1 MTRSTCSVRTRRG
14 NPACLTP
21 ALLAGLALLGVANV
35 AGAQSATV
43 LNPSFEEGRTDPT
56 VVRFWRMFNGA
67 DRRFVGDGFLEAAGV
82 TPRTGIACV
91 ELPPGDV
98 FSGLDTNVFNGT
110 TLLYNDP
117 AYSLGCGPATFSA
130 WYLVPV
136 NRPLLTQSA
145 GLKMEFR
152 RPNSSVFDV
161 FENLTI
167 NGTAFATG
175 TWQKMTMTV
184 TQADWDYIFNYY
196 NAGNAWPEPPNAVSL
211 LPFRFGN
218 DTLDQG
224 TIFWDDVEYSQNTNN
239 LNSPDVKIW
248 DDRNVRAFAVQNGGV
263 IEPSIP
269 VFLNSITPSGPKN
282 YRVGAGCAT
291 QSVYDIIEISDA
303 VPNSGGFPL
312 TFADIV
318 ANGYIRPLVQKS
330 DGTTT
335 AFGTSVVTHP
345 SFRPNGG
352 PIDTVPDMTSASL
365 NATWVPQIPFPDG
378 PAQRANPFSVTG
390 TGNYSGLANLTC
402 TRSYP
407 DPSVGVSTV
416 NVTYTWTATQNI
428 NLPTGRGNDAFRLF
442 WLSSMLANLG
452 TGQYDANFLAV
463 TDPSNKTRTIRL
475 TDSPRN
481 VYLYPAPQPVAVGGD
496 FTLYKD
502 TAATWNP
509 GSPSIKVK
517 LISISGAAGA
527 LGVQGYLAPST
538 NPNDD
543 SLNVWLEWVGAPA
556 TITSGTTI
564 TATFQVTATPATPK
578 GDGNH
583 DGSITCA
590 DVDVLN
596 AIFNKSSSAADFNA
610 YVDMNND
617 GVINLADHTA
627 LNALAGG
634 GCAPPPASCVGDFNN
649 DGAVNTADLTFFLGR
664 FGQTVTPGS
673 PGDINGDGAVNTQD
687 LTTFLGRFGQPC

>member
-1 MTRSTCSVRTRRG
+1 MKSAIRT
-14 NPACLTP
+14 LTP
-21 ALLAGLALLGVANV
+21 AVITALALLGT
-35 AGAQSATV
+35 AQAAHAQAAAV
-43 LNPSFEEGRTDPT
+43 LNPGFEEGRTDPT

-67 DRRFVGDGFLEAAGV
+67 KRRFVGDGFLGPAGV
-82 TPRTGIACV
+82 TPHTGNACV

-110 TLLYNDP
+110 TGLYNDP
-117 AYSLGCGPATFSA
+117 AYAYGCGPVTFSA
-130 WYLVPV
+130 WYLVPTTK
-136 NRPLLTQSA
+136 PLLTQSA
-145 GLKMEFR
+145 GIKMEFR
-152 RPNSSVFDV
+152 RPNSSVYEA

-167 NGTAFATG
+167 NGPTFADG
-175 TWQKMTMTV
+175 QWHKLTMTIS
-184 TQADWDYIFNYY
+184 QADYDYNFNYY
-196 NAGNAWPEPPNAVSL
+196 NAGVAYPEPPNAVSL
-211 LPFRFGN
+211 LPFRFGS
-218 DTLDQG
+218 DTFDQG
-224 TIFWDDVEYSQNTNN
+224 TIYWDDVEYTQFTDPNT
-239 LNSPDVKIW
+239 SPDVKIW
-248 DDRNVRAFAVQNGGV
+248 DDRNVRAFAVTNAGV
-263 IEPSIP
+263 QEPSIP
-269 VFLNSITPSGPKN
+269 VFLNSVTPSGPKN

-291 QSVYDIIEISDA
+291 LSTYDIIEISDA

-318 ANGYIRPLVQKS
+318 ANGYVRPLVQKA

-365 NATWVPQIPFPDG
+365 NATWVPQDPGPPAG
-378 PAQRANPFSVTG
+378 PAKRASPFSVTG
-390 TGNYSGLANLTC
+390 NGSYSGVASLTC
-402 TRSYP
+402 TREYP
-407 DPSVGVSTV
+407 DPAVGASVV
-416 NVTYTWTATQNI
+416 NVTYTWTANQTFT
-428 NLPTGRGNDAFRLF
+428 LPTGRGNDAFRLF
-442 WLSSMLANLG
+442 WLSSMLGNLAS
-452 TGQYDANFLAV
+452 GQYDANFLAV
-463 TDPSNKTRTIRL
+463 TDANNKTRTIRL

-481 VYLYPAPQPVAVGGD
+481 VYLYPAPQPVVVGGD

-517 LISISGAAGA
+517 LVSISGAAGA

-556 TITSGTTI
+556 TVNAGTVI

-578 GDGNH
+578 GDANH
-583 DGSITCA
+583 DGVINCA
-590 DVDVLN
+590 DVTLLN
-596 AIFNKSSSAADFNA
+596 SIFGKSSSAPDFNA

-627 LNALAGG
+627 LNAAAGG
-634 GCAPPPASCVGDFNN
+634 GCTPPPASCVGDFNN

>member
-1 MTRSTCSVRTRRG
+1 MKRIL
-14 NPACLTP
+14 PLAAL
-21 ALLAGLALLGVANV
+21 ALLASTRGAEAQLAA
-35 AGAQSATV
+35 V
-43 LNPSFEEGRTDPT
+43 LNPSFDEGRTDPT

-67 DRRFVGDGFLEAAGV
+67 KRRFIGDGILPVGISPHTGAG
-82 TPRTGIACV
+82 CV

-98 FSGLDTNVFNGT
+98 FSGLDTNIFNGT
-110 TLLYNDP
+110 TGLYNDP
-117 AYSLGCGPATFSA
+117 AYSFGCGPMTFSA
-130 WYLVPV
+130 WYLVPT
-136 NRPLLTQSA
+136 NKPLLTQSA
-145 GLKMEFR
+145 GLKLEFR
-152 RPNSSVFDV
+152 RPNTSIYEA

-167 NGTAFATG
+167 NGPAFADG
-175 TWQKMTMTV
+175 QWHKLSMTI
-184 TQADWDYIFNYY
+184 TQADFDYIFNYY
-196 NAGNAWPEPPNAVSL
+196 NAGVAYPEPPNSVSL

-218 DTLDQG
+218 DALDQG
-224 TIFWDDVEYSQNTNN
+224 TIYWDDVEYAQFTDPNT
-239 LNSPDVKIW
+239 SPDLKIW
-248 DDRNVRAFAVQNGGV
+248 DDRNVRASAVTNAGV

-269 VFLNSITPSGPKN
+269 VFLNSQTPAGPKN

-291 QSVYDIIEISDA
+291 LSKYHIIEISDA
-303 VPNSGGFPL
+303 VPGSGGFPL

-318 ANGYIRPLVQKS
+318 ANGYMRPLVQKS

-335 AFGTSVVTHP
+335 PFGTSVVTHP

-352 PIDTVPDMTSASL
+352 PLDTVPDMTSASL
-365 NATWVPQIPFPDG
+365 NVTWVPQVPFPEG

-390 TGNYSGLANLTC
+390 IGSYSGLASLSC

-407 DPSVGVSTV
+407 DPAVGQSVV

-428 NLPTGRGNDAFRLF
+428 NLTSGRGNDAFRLF

-452 TGQYDANFLAV
+452 SGQYDANFLGV
-463 TDPSNKTRTIRL
+463 KDTNNKTRTIRL

-481 VYLYPAPQPVAVGGD
+481 VYLYPSPQPVVVGGE

-509 GSPSIKVK
+509 GSPSITVK
-517 LISISGAAGA
+517 LVSLSGAPGA

-556 TITSGTTI
+556 TINSGTVI
-564 TATFQVTATPATPK
+564 SATFQVTANPATPK
-578 GDGNH
+578 GDADHNGVIN
-583 DGSITCA
+583 CA
-590 DVDVLN
+590 DVTALN
-596 AIFNKSSSAADFNA
+596 AIFNRPSTDPEFNA

-634 GCAPPPASCVGDFNN
+634 GCTPPPASCVGDFNGDN
-649 DGAVNTADLTFFLGR
+649 QVNTADLTFFLGR
-664 FGQTVTPGS
+664 FGTAVAPNTN
-673 PGDINGDGAVNTQD
+673 GDLNGDGLVNTAD